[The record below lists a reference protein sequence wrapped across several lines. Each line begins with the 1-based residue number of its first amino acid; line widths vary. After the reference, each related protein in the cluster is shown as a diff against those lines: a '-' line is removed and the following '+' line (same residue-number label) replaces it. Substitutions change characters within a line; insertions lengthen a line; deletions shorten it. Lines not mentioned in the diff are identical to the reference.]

1 MLNGSMDNQYKIV
14 LNTFEEYKSL
24 TRNQILNLFKFNYY
38 AIVHHSSKIEGNT
51 LTLEETEFLL
61 DKNLTPK
68 SKPLEDLLM
77 VNDHYSAL
85 LYVIELAKNKSK
97 FDLNELKN
105 ISSLLMKNSEKMV
118 SNVLGITYAS
128 KGDLRLSNLRA
139 GKTVFMNYDKVESKV
154 LQLLDYISVNLNSKN
169 FIEINKLAFLFH
181 YQMVTIHPFL
191 DGNGRLSR
199 LVMNYVQQYHNIPLS
214 YIYANDK
221 LDYYKALNITRE
233 NENLEIF
240 YKFMFNQLNKQL
252 KAEIKHLKKQPKIKK
267 NKKGFSLIF

>member
-1 MLNGSMDNQYKIV
+1 MNNQYELIA
-14 LNTFEEYKSL
+14 LNTFKKYKSL
-24 TRNQILNLFKFNYY
+24 TKNKILNLEKFNYY

-77 VNDHYSAL
+77 VNDHYKAL
-85 LYVIELAKNKSK
+85 LYIIELAKNKSK
-97 FDLNELKN
+97 FDLKELKH
-105 ISSLLMKNSEKMV
+105 ISSLVLKNSEKMV
-118 SNVLGITYAS
+118 TNILGTTYAA

-139 GKTVFMNYDKVESKV
+139 GKTVFMNYDKVESNV
-154 LQLLDYISVNLNSKN
+154 LQLLDYISINLNLKD

-199 LVMNYVQQYHNIPLS
+199 LVMNYVQQYHNLPLS

-233 NENLEIF
+233 SEDLSIFNE
-240 YKFMFNQLNKQL
+240 FMFSQLNKQL
-252 KAEIKHLKKQPKIKK
+252 KAEIKHLKKQPKTKK